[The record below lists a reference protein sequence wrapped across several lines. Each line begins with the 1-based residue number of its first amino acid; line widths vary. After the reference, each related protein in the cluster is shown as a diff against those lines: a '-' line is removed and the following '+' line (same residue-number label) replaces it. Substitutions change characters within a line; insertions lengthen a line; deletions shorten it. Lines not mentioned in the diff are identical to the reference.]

1 MVAASRTATR
11 GDDPLL
17 HPRQTTTSRLV
28 IIVGAA
34 AVLYVAQAVFL
45 PLAIAMLVAF
55 ALSPL
60 VTRLR
65 HTGLALLWTVITVVT
80 AAVLVVA
87 LLAFVMF
94 GQLAQLVANL
104 PTFRGNIM
112 QKIEGLRQAGGDHGL
127 VARLTEMAAAVS
139 AAVQGVPDAGA
150 AGDKVGAQLVA
161 VEVVERTSIYEL
173 MTGFLLPLV
182 GPLAS
187 AGLVVI
193 LVVFMLLERD
203 QLRERFIRL
212 VGSNDLNRTTI
223 VLDEAGTRVG
233 TYLLTQLLVNIIYA
247 VPITLGLWLI
257 GVPNALLWGLM
268 TLVLRFVPYIG
279 SALSAAFPMALA
291 FAVSPGWSMLLW
303 TGALFLLVEFVTSN
317 AIEPWLYGSRTGVS
331 PLAVILSAIFWAFLW
346 GPLGLVLSTPL
357 TVCLVVLG
365 RHIPQFDLFDIL
377 LGDTAV
383 LSPHASLYQ
392 RLLSGDRTEVGFLA
406 EESVEADGLV
416 EFYQT
421 AAIPAL
427 ILAQDD
433 RQRGVLMPDRESDL
447 ATTATDMVE
456 DLKAM
461 PEDPQVPEGDVV
473 IAPADWRV
481 TVVGGRWDLDDSA
494 ADMLAHVLTTKGAQ
508 ATARSFADLAPAR
521 LATVLDATDCVILC
535 FLDPGP
541 SRASLLHIR
550 RIKRLMPDLRV
561 GVVLWE
567 MPADLRAATQGFAR
581 VPAVQREKL
590 AEAVEIGADFA
601 ETTVRDA
608 CLAALAPAPEVAR
621 TRPRPKTKAV
631 KQTA

>member
-1 MVAASRTATR
+1 MT
-11 GDDPLL
+11 G
-17 HPRQTTTSRLV
+17 SRLA

-55 ALSPL
+55 ALSPM

-65 HTGLALLWTVITVVT
+65 HTGLALLWTVLAVVS
-80 AAVLVVA
+80 ASFLVVA
-87 LLAFVMF
+87 LLAFVMV
-94 GQLAQLVANL
+94 GQLAQLVGNL

-112 QKIEGLRQAGGDHGL
+112 QKIEGLRQAGGESGL
-127 VARLTEMAAAVS
+127 VSRLSEMAAAVG
-139 AAVQGVPDAGA
+139 ATVQGVIP
-150 AGDKVGAQLVA
+150 GDKAGPQLMA
-161 VEVVERTSIYEL
+161 VEVVERTTVYDL
-173 MTGFLLPLV
+173 LTAFLLPLV
-182 GPLAS
+182 GPVGN

-212 VGSNDLNRTTI
+212 VGSKDLNRTTV

-247 VPITLGLWLI
+247 VPIAAGLWLI
-257 GVPNALLWGLM
+257 GVPNALLWGLL

-291 FAVSPGWSMLLW
+291 FAVAPGWSMVLW
-303 TGALFLLVEFVTSN
+303 TGALFLAVEFTTSN
-317 AIEPWLYGSRTGVS
+317 AIEPWLYGSRTGIS
-331 PLAVILSAIFWAFLW
+331 PLAVIISALFWAFLW

-377 LGDTAV
+377 LGDTPV
-383 LSPHASLYQ
+383 LSRHASLYQ

-406 EESVEADGLV
+406 EESVEANGLV

-421 AAIPAL
+421 SALPAL
-427 ILAQDD
+427 ILAQED
-433 RQRGVLMPDRESDL
+433 RQRGVLLADREADL
-447 ATTATDMVE
+447 AATANDMVD

-461 PEDPQVPEGDVV
+461 PERSPVPQGAEVVVPS
-473 IAPADWRV
+473 DWRV

-494 ADMLAHVLTTKGAQ
+494 AEMLAHVLTTRGAP

-521 LATVLDATDCVILC
+521 LATVLEAADCVILC
-535 FLDPGP
+535 FLDPYP

-567 MPADLRAATQGFAR
+567 MPVDIRTATPGF
-581 VPAVQREKL
+581 PGTTAVSREKL
-590 AEAVEIGADFA
+590 AEAMEIGADFA

-608 CLAALAPAPEVAR
+608 CLAALAPAPEVAKA
-621 TRPRPKTKAV
+621 RPRAKTKAV
-631 KQTA
+631 KQSA

>member
-1 MVAASRTATR
+1 MVAASRTTTR
-11 GDDPLL
+11 DEPP
-17 HPRQTTTSRLV
+17 PRQMTASRLV

-45 PLAIAMLVAF
+45 PLAIAMLLAF

-65 HTGLALLWTVITVVT
+65 HTGLALLWTVMAVVS
-80 AAVLVVA
+80 AAFLVVA
-87 LLAFVMF
+87 LLAFVMV
-94 GQLAQLVANL
+94 GQLAQLVRDL
-104 PTFRGNIM
+104 PTFRGNIL
-112 QKIEGLRQAGGDHGL
+112 QKIEGLRQAGGESGL
-127 VARLTEMAAAVS
+127 VSRLTEMASAVGET
-139 AAVQGVPDAGA
+139 VQGALPGDTAGA
-150 AGDKVGAQLVA
+150 RLMA
-161 VEVVERTSIYEL
+161 VEMVERTTAYDL
-173 MTGFLLPLV
+173 MTAFLLPLV
-182 GPLAS
+182 GPVGN

-212 VGSNDLNRTTI
+212 VGSKDLNRTTK

-247 VPITLGLWLI
+247 VPIAAGLWLI
-257 GVPNALLWGLM
+257 GVPNALLWGLL

-303 TGALFLLVEFVTSN
+303 TGALFLAVEFTTSN
-317 AIEPWLYGSRTGVS
+317 AIEPWLYGSRTGIS
-331 PLAVILSAIFWAFLW
+331 PLAVIISALFWAFLW

-377 LGDTAV
+377 LGDSPV

-406 EESVEADGLV
+406 EEAVEAAGLA

-433 RQRGVLMPDRESDL
+433 RHRGVLLPDSESDL
-447 ATTATDMVE
+447 ATTATEMVE

-461 PEDPQVPEGDVV
+461 PQTAPQSEAGEV
-473 IAPADWRV
+473 PADWRV

-494 ADMLAHVLTTKGAQ
+494 AEMLAHVLTTAGVQ
-508 ATARSFADLAPAR
+508 AVARSFADLAPAR
-521 LATVLDATDCVILC
+521 LATVLEAADCVILC
-535 FLDPGP
+535 FLDPYP

-561 GVVLWE
+561 GIVLWE
-567 MPADLRAATQGFAR
+567 MPVDIRTATPGF
-581 VPAVQREKL
+581 PGTTAVSREKL

-601 ETTVRDA
+601 ETTLRDA
-608 CLAALAPAPEVAR
+608 CRGALAPV
-621 TRPRPKTKAV
+621 V
-631 KQTA
+631 S